1 MVLTLEQLR
10 NGRRDVPFAGEES
23 GATCQARDGADLAG
37 FFDCDTAKINHLL
50 CRWREDL

>member
-37 FFDCDTAKINHLL
+37 FLISTVFNGL
-50 CRWREDL
+50 CQLSQKD